1 VNPFISSSEAAT
13 EEEMTHPIG
22 RDRAKS
28 AAWKGKGKEGSSSQ
42 SESFSAMGGLMST
55 LKKWSTSFIKVY
67 IWKQYN
73 KLWNRST
80 MNVDDQELASHRD
93 ALRLI
98 EKDLKFVTWNA
109 AEVQDEDDK

>member
-1 VNPFISSSEAAT
+1 VRHQTKWRTRSLGSSTVNPFISSSEAAT

-55 LKKWSTSFIKVY
+55 LKK
-67 IWKQYN
+67 
-73 KLWNRST
+73 
-80 MNVDDQELASHRD
+80 
-93 ALRLI
+93 
-98 EKDLKFVTWNA
+98 
-109 AEVQDEDDK
+109 